1 LISRTWLFWSVLTI
15 AATQVA
21 IVAVL
26 VARNAWVDWR
36 LRRLRAR
43 SPLLGSLF
51 DDMGAA
57 GSALLQGEL
66 TRSSLLADLRTLE
79 QWLDLVVKRGEDPA
93 NLSPGEYESSGIVER
108 YLRALRTEKRWVR
121 RAAAAEMLG
130 WTGSPRVV
138 PALLEVALD
147 AVGEPPPVRVV
158 ALRSLERVRHPDAA
172 PALIEA
178 LNSAETWFPPRAA
191 AALGRMGSGAVE
203 PLVREL
209 CDHARPAA
217 NRRWAAAI
225 LGEIGDR
232 RAIRP
237 LHDALADVDPELRAR
252 AAKALGRLRD
262 LSSVGP
268 LLDRLLND
276 PSSFVRT
283 AVARALGSLPARET
297 VEFLARALS
306 DPEWWVRL
314 RAVESLANLGS
325 PARDALLGALH
336 DRDPHVAREAAR
348 GLDRIGVVTDA
359 IESLRRE
366 GYTPEVAELL
376 HDVGKAGSL
385 DALLDGLRDPNP
397 ALVTQLIRVLGRVGD
412 RRAGP
417 ALVDLLS
424 RTEDPA
430 LEARVLE
437 ALCRVRAGGFDAE
450 VAPYLAS
457 ADEWVRLACL
467 EYYEALG
474 SPARVPDVTGLLAD
488 SNPGV
493 RRAALRLV
501 ETMRTPRLPVE
512 AVLPSLTDPDASV
525 RGAAARAL
533 AALGRHDLLLA
544 HGVATW
550 DGPDFD
556 ALMHGL
562 GPGVGLPSVDLA
574 MALLPRADDRDVDRL
589 ATLVRD
595 VARSHSDDVLG
606 HLGTRDDSAAR
617 WARAAAALVSPG
629 EAERGDLARLL
640 SDPDERVRRTAFP
653 AAVYSGAAAEE
664 LMPLVAAC
672 TTDPSP
678 LVASAAVRAVALVP
692 GERVGRRIV
701 AALECGD
708 ARVAVDVAFA
718 LGLRRALPP
727 KLCEKLAAQAGAQP
741 EVRLALT
748 AACLYQGHEEALPE
762 WLAAL
767 RDEERLR
774 ILHRW
779 RDEGHPLL
787 AVLRSQAEQPAAP
800 FLPRLIGADSPY
812 FAELMLLHE
821 LERSPDAASRLLC
834 VQGLRAL
841 ESRRAEVVLLGV
853 CLMDPAPPVRS
864 AALEFLVTRSRLPQ
878 KVGILEHALRD
889 PDETV
894 AVLAARKSDEL
905 LQEEAIPLL
914 LRHLET
920 GRRRFLAAVTD
931 ALGKRADEHLDT
943 ILRAVAARP
952 ESERT
957 LCALARILART
968 RAVPPPEMVR
978 SLLEHRWASVRAAA
992 CAHIL
997 PRLGVAGA
1005 GALFAALVDPS
1016 PAVRHEAVRLLGN
1029 PRTDLGE
1036 REDERGDALTQ
1047 ARRDPS
1053 PRVAAAAEKA
1063 VARIDAEAIAGRSA
1077 TA

>member
-1 LISRTWLFWSVLTI
+1 MISKTWLFWSVLTI
-15 AATQVA
+15 VATQLA

-26 VARNAWVDWR
+26 VARNAWVGWR

-43 SPLLGSLF
+43 SPLLGRMF

-57 GSALLQGEL
+57 GSAPLRDEL
-66 TRSSLLADLRTLE
+66 ARSSLLADLRTLE

-93 NLSPGEYESSGIVER
+93 NLSPGEYEASGIVER
-108 YLRALRTEKRWVR
+108 YLRALRTERRWVR

-147 AVGEPPPVRVV
+147 AVGEPPPVRAV

-178 LNSAETWFPPRAA
+178 LSSAETWFPPRAA
-191 AALGRMGSGAVE
+191 AALGRIGPGAVE
-203 PLVREL
+203 ALVREL
-209 CDHARPAA
+209 ADPARPAA
-217 NRRWAAAI
+217 SRRWSAAI

-237 LHDALADVDPELRAR
+237 LHEALGDVDPELRAR

-262 LSSVGP
+262 SSSVAP
-268 LLDRLLND
+268 LLDRLLTD

-283 AVARALGSLPARET
+283 SVARALGFLPARET

-336 DRDPHVAREAAR
+336 DRDPQVAREAAR
-348 GLDRIGVVTDA
+348 GLDRIGVVSEA

-376 HDVGKAGSL
+376 HDLGKAGSL
-385 DALLDGLRDPNP
+385 DALLDGLRDPDS

-412 RRAGP
+412 RRAGR
-417 ALVDLLS
+417 ALVDLLA
-424 RTEDPA
+424 RTADPA
-430 LEARVLE
+430 LEARILD
-437 ALCRVRAGGFDAE
+437 ALRGVRAGGFDVE

-457 ADEWVRLACL
+457 EDEWVRLACL

-474 SPARVPDVTGLLAD
+474 SPARVPDVTNLLAD
-488 SNPGV
+488 ANPGV

-501 ETMRTPRLPVE
+501 ETMRTPRLPIE
-512 AVLPSLTDPDASV
+512 AVVPSLSDGDAGV

-544 HGVATW
+544 HGAAAW
-550 DGPDFD
+550 DGPELD
-556 ALMHGL
+556 ALVHGL
-562 GPGVGLPSVDLA
+562 GPGTGLPSVDLV
-574 MALLPRADDRDVDRL
+574 MAVLPRAADRDLDRL
-589 ATLVRD
+589 ASVVRD
-595 VARSHSDDVLG
+595 VARSRPDDVLR
-606 HLGTRDDSAAR
+606 HLQARDDPAAR
-617 WARAAAALVSPG
+617 WARAAAALVLPG
-629 EAERGDLARLL
+629 EVPRSELEVLL
-640 SDPDERVRRTAFP
+640 SDSDERVRRTAFP
-653 AAVYSGAAAEE
+653 AAVYSGGAAEE
-664 LMPLVAAC
+664 LTLAVAAC

-678 LVASAAVRAVALVP
+678 LVAAAAVRAVALVP
-692 GERVGRRIV
+692 GERIERRIV
-701 AALECGD
+701 AALESSDPG
-708 ARVAVDVAFA
+708 VAVDVTLA
-718 LGLRRALPP
+718 LGLRGVLRA
-727 KLCEKLAAQAGAQP
+727 EAGERLARAVPQP
-741 EVRLALT
+741 EVRLAVT
-748 AACLYQGHEEALPE
+748 AARLYQGHEEALPE
-762 WLAAL
+762 WLTAL

-779 RDEGHPLL
+779 RDDGHPLL
-787 AVLRSQAEQPAAP
+787 AVLRSLAERPTAP
-800 FLPRLIGADSPY
+800 FLARLLGADSPY
-812 FAELMLLHE
+812 LAELTLLHE
-821 LERSPDAASRLLC
+821 LERSPDEDARLLC

-878 KVGILEHALRD
+878 KVGILEHALQD

-894 AVLAARKSDEL
+894 AVGAARKSDEL
-905 LQEEAIPLL
+905 LPDEAIPLL

-920 GRRRFLAAVTD
+920 ARPRFLVAVTE
-931 ALGKRADEHLDT
+931 ALARRADDHLDT

-957 LCALARILART
+957 LRALTRILGRTSAAPPADAARL
-968 RAVPPPEMVR
+968 
-978 SLLEHRWASVRAAA
+978 LLEHRWASVRAAA
-992 CAHIL
+992 CARIL
-997 PRLGVAGA
+997 PRLGPAGEA
-1005 GALFAALVDPS
+1005 HLRAALRDPS
-1016 PAVRHEAVRLLGN
+1016 PAVRHAAVRLLGEADS
-1029 PRTDLGE
+1029 DLGPRGGE
-1036 REDERGDALTQ
+1036 RRDALSH
-1047 ARRDPS
+1047 ALRDPS
-1053 PRVAAAAEKA
+1053 SRVSAAAAKA
-1063 VARIDAEAIAGRSA
+1063 LARLDAEATAVPGGSA
-1077 TA
+1077 